1 MLSFFPIWQLAT
13 RAWPSAALSDSGEKE
28 TDAILKT
35 PTHKEKNS
43 LHVLHE
49 APDDVPVTHIDPRDL
64 RGSLPDLAKRPPSSI
79 AMASAEEVHEEY
91 SAALAKLTANVRPLI
106 MNLTELANEYKRP
119 HARMIA
125 KLIDERIRT
134 VGRGL
139 QSLSLHFFFSTAIFE
154 SLPWLADAL

>member
-1 MLSFFPIWQLAT
+1 MKIFHFLVLSFFPIWQLAT

-35 PTHKEKNS
+35 PTQKHKNS
-43 LHVLHE
+43 LHDLRE

-134 VGRGL
+134 VSRGL
-139 QSLSLHFFFSTAIFE
+139 QSLSFIAFHQNGHF
-154 SLPWLADAL
+154 LG